1 MALPENL
8 SLIASIMN
16 DRDRAAGRGG
26 VGAVMGSKNLKGIV
40 VRGKFDVPLA
50 DEAALVSLVRQ
61 TAYLEGFGD
70 ILDEGSLRLASRY
83 VYPELAMVS
92 KGMDFAGYDP
102 RDALGMGLNY
112 ATLPSAPLTCA
123 EIRHTAS
130 FWESPHPVDPH
141 S

>member
-1 MALPENL
+1 
-8 SLIASIMN
+8 MN

-70 ILDEGSLRLASRY
+70 ILAEGSLRLASRY
-83 VYPELAMVS
+83 VYPELAM
-92 KGMDFAGYDP
+92 GYP
-102 RDALGMGLNY
+102 REW
-112 ATLPSAPLTCA
+112 TLQAMIPGTRWA
-123 EIRHTAS
+123 
-130 FWESPHPVDPH
+130 WG
-141 S
+141 

>member
-1 MALPENL
+1 M
-8 SLIASIMN
+8 
-16 DRDRAAGRGG
+16 
-26 VGAVMGSKNLKGIV
+26 
-40 VRGKFDVPLA
+40 
-50 DEAALVSLVRQ
+50 SLVRQ

-112 ATLPSAPLTCA
+112 ATLHRRLSHARRYGILRASGSPPTPLIPIPEKTNPRWSPGGKIFLPPLTL
-123 EIRHTAS
+123 
-130 FWESPHPVDPH
+130 PVFAYFLR
-141 S
+141 SGIW